1 VIPIPGTKSLDRLKE
16 NLGALDIALTP
27 EEAATISQV
36 IPVGAAAG
44 TRYPE
49 GGMKGVFI

>member
-1 VIPIPGTKSLDRLKE
+1 MLRE
-16 NLGALDIALTP
+16 NLGAIDIALTP
-27 EEAATISQV
+27 QEPDAIAQV
-36 IPVGAAAG
+36 LPVGAAAG